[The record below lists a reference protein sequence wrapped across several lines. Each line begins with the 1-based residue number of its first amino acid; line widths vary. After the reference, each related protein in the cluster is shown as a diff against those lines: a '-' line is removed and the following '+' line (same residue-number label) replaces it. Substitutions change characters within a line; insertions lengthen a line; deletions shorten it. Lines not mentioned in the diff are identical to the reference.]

1 MDTKKQNPPASQL
14 NHQLHKASM
23 QAHRN
28 TKGTAINTQKSSA
41 KNRTTQKA
49 IPKGT
54 TAPDFHVSDNP
65 RIIMLAEIVVLLIV
79 SFLCPFRF
87 FAELFS
93 VLIAV
98 PLVLL

>member
-1 MDTKKQNPPASQL
+1 MDTKKQNPPASRL
-14 NHQLHKASM
+14 KHQVHKISM
-23 QAHRN
+23 QVLKN

-41 KNRTTQKA
+41 KNRTA
-49 IPKGT
+49 PKRY
-54 TAPDFHVSDNP
+54 PKEP
-65 RIIMLAEIVVLLIV
+65 RYQSSTFQPIIGLARLVVLLIV